1 MTELEDRLNEAA
13 RAPILLIACDYDGT
27 LAPLIDHPAKAEA
40 DRAALV
46 ALRALVKL
54 SQTHVAVISG
64 RALSDLAQKLSAV
77 EGVHLVGSHGSEFE
91 PGFAS
96 LSFDAPPS
104 LLGRLRESL
113 SSIVASSENCWIEEK
128 PSSFALHYR
137 RASDEEAA
145 RVLAEAMRGPG
156 TWPEV
161 FVRHGKKVLE
171 LSVVGTDKG
180 RALAQMRQ
188 RCGAGAVIFLGDD
201 ITDEDAFG
209 TLAGPDVG
217 VKVGPGE
224 SLAQHRVESPVEVA
238 RLLARVSEKR
248 SEWLAGSQATPIER
262 HSLLSDQRTC
272 ALIDP
277 AGRVVWM
284 CLPRFDS
291 SAVFAELLGGPTAGY
306 FQVCPAGGV
315 AATQSYL
322 GNTFILQSRW
332 DGIVLTDYLD
342 SGGGR
347 AFQRAGRSDL
357 IRVIEGR
364 GRVRITFA
372 PRLDFGRAET
382 KLRLSEAGV
391 EVEGAIDPLVLHGAG
406 LPWRVESEGRNQTA
420 IAEVELTGDPLILE
434 LRFGTASLQPD
445 PQPEPVR
452 RERVARFWSGW
463 AGALQAPSRAR
474 EAVLR
479 SALILKALTYGP
491 SGAIVAAATT
501 SLPETIGGIRNW
513 DYRFC
518 WPRDAALAATSL
530 IRLGMTGPALRLLDW
545 ILGILDNTQPGS
557 FLSPVYTVTG
567 AHLMPESEIAELGGY
582 RGSRPVRVG
591 NAASQQIQ
599 LDIFGPIADMI
610 DQLARQGAALS
621 SEHWRLVEN
630 MVEAVANR
638 WREPDHGIWEVRRS
652 RRHHFHSKVMC
663 WQTVD
668 RGLRVSCYLGRSR
681 SEWEGLREAIRDDA
695 LRHGLRDGRFHAT
708 YEDSEADA
716 ALLLTGLSG
725 MTDPKSP
732 EFLATLD
739 DVHRRLCSGFTV
751 YRYRYDDGLPGHEG
765 GFHICA
771 LWLVQALVAAGR
783 HEAAEEL
790 FDGVLSLIG
799 PTGMLSEEYDPLRQ
813 LAIGNVPQAYSH
825 LGIIDAA
832 IALTQHE

>member
-1 MTELEDRLNEAA
+1 MAELEDRLNEAA
-13 RAPILLIACDYDGT
+13 HAPILLIACDYDGT

-46 ALRALVKL
+46 ALRALVRL
-54 SQTHVAVISG
+54 PQTHVAVISG
-64 RALSDLAQKLSAV
+64 RALADLAQKLSAV

-96 LSFDAPPS
+96 PSFDGSLS

-113 SSIVASSENCWIEEK
+113 SGIVASSENCWIEEK

-145 RVLAEAMRGPG
+145 RVLADALRGPAE
-156 TWPEV
+156 WPEV
-161 FVRHGKKVLE
+161 FIRHGKKVLE

-201 ITDEDAFG
+201 ITDEDAFA

-217 VKVGPGE
+217 VKVGRGE
-224 SLAQHRVESPVEVA
+224 SLAQYRVESPVEVA
-238 RLLARVSEKR
+238 RLLARVSERR
-248 SEWLAGSQATPIER
+248 SEWLAGSRATPIER

-277 AGRVVWM
+277 LGRVVWM

-291 SAVFAELLGGPTAGY
+291 PAVFAELLGGATAGY
-306 FQVCPAGGV
+306 FQVGPPGGA

-347 AFQRAGRSDL
+347 AFQRAGRTDL
-357 IRVIEGR
+357 TRVIEGR
-364 GRVRITFA
+364 GRVRIVFA
-372 PRLDFGRAET
+372 PRMDFGRAET
-382 KLRLSEAGV
+382 KLRVSEAGI
-391 EVEGAIDPLVLHGAG
+391 EVEGAIDPLVLLGAQ
-406 LPWRVESEGRNQTA
+406 LPWRVESEGRSQTA
-420 IAEVELTGDPLILE
+420 IAEVELTGDPVVLE
-434 LRFGTASLQPD
+434 MRFGTASLQPD

-463 AGALQAPSRAR
+463 AGALQTPSRAPD
-474 EAVLR
+474 AVLR
-479 SALILKALTYGP
+479 SALVLKALTYGP

-545 ILGILDNTQPGS
+545 ILGILDNTQPGT

-567 AHLMPESEIAELGGY
+567 AHLMPESELAELAGY
-582 RGSRPVRVG
+582 RGSRPVRIG

-610 DQLARQGAALS
+610 DQLSRKGAALS
-621 SEHWRLVEN
+621 SEHWRLMEN

-638 WREPDHGIWEVRRS
+638 WKEPDHGIWEVRRS

-668 RGLRVSCYLGRSR
+668 RGLRVARYLGRSR
-681 SEWEGLREAIRDDA
+681 PEWEGLREAIREDA
-695 LRHGLRDGRFHAT
+695 LQRGLRGGRFHAT
-708 YEDSEADA
+708 YEDNEADA
-716 ALLLTGLSG
+716 ALLLTGISG
-725 MTDPKSP
+725 MADPKSP

-739 DVHRRLCSGFTV
+739 DVHRRLRSGFTV
-751 YRYRYDDGLPGHEG
+751 YRYRYDDGLPGQEG

-771 LWLVQALVAAGR
+771 MWLVQALVAAGR
-783 HEAAEEL
+783 RDAAEEL
-790 FDGVLSLIG
+790 FAGVLSLAG

-825 LGIIDAA
+825 LGVIDAA
-832 IALTQHE
+832 ISLAQDG